1 MNSTSGRSWG
11 GLAGLLLLLALWFV
25 LPQKGYSE
33 ELVLL
38 NWEEYMDRGLLDAFE
53 KESGIHVREVF
64 FETEEARDALLAQTG
79 GEGYDL
85 VVVQAK
91 DIQAYAH
98 SGWLTPIPADKIPN
112 MKHIGAKWRAT
123 YPEAEQYGVPWLWG
137 TLGIGYRPDLLKREV
152 SSWMDLLQPANE
164 LKGRI
169 MMLSDA
175 IGMRTIAMKALGYS
189 MNDVNKKVLEG
200 SADLLRKQKP
210 FVHTYG
216 YMGLGEKS
224 PLITGQYW
232 MALMFNGDAITLS
245 KMEPNIAFVVPKE
258 GTLLW
263 VDCFTIAKASKKKEQ
278 AARLINFLHQPKNAA
293 RLAETVH
300 FASVNEGAL
309 PFLSAEHRNNP
320 IIYPPQEV
328 MGRSEFPKNLPAK
341 VINQFKSLHTE
352 LTNK

>member
-1 MNSTSGRSWG
+1 M
-11 GLAGLLLLLALWFV
+11 ACLLLLAGFWSGGPKAAFC
-25 LPQKGYSE
+25 GE

-38 NWEEYMDRGLLDAFE
+38 NWEEYMDRSLLDAFE
-53 KESGIHVREVF
+53 KESGIHVRELF

-98 SGWLTPIPADKIPN
+98 SGWLAPIPVDKIPN
-112 MKHIGAKWRAT
+112 LKQVAAKWRST

-137 TLGIGYRPDLLKREV
+137 TLGIGYRADLVKGPVNSWLELLRPD
-152 SSWMDLLQPANE
+152 AT

-175 IGMRTIAMKALGYS
+175 IAMRTIAMKALGHS
-189 MNDVNKKVLEG
+189 MNDVSKAVLEG
-200 SADLLRKQKP
+200 SAELLRAQKP

-245 KMEPNIAFVVPKE
+245 NMEPNIAFVVPKE

-263 VDCFTIAKASKKKEQ
+263 VDCFTIAKASKKQEQ
-278 AARLINFLHQPKNAA
+278 AARLIDFLHRPKNAA
-293 RLAETVH
+293 RLAEHLH
-300 FASVNEGAL
+300 FATVNEGAA
-309 PFLSAEHRNNP
+309 PFLSAEYRRNP
-320 IIYPPQEV
+320 IINPPQEV
-328 MGRSEFPKNLPAK
+328 MERSEFPKNLPPK
-341 VINQFKSLHTE
+341 VISQFKSLHTQ
-352 LTNK
+352 LTHQD